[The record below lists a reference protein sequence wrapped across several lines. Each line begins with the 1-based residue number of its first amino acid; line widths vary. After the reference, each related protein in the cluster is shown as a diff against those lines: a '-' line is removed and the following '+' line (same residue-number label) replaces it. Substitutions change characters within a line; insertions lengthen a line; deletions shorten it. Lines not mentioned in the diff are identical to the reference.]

1 MPQAAMLKLIDHH
14 LIPGT
19 TDQMTGE
26 VGGSIGWG
34 NLSREEKYFYPTI
47 QVLGQV
53 MHVKQ

>member
-1 MPQAAMLKLIDHH
+1 MLKLIDHH